1 MPALVVVEEVV
12 VEEEE
17 EAVAAVFLHVLEAT
31 VNHAVQDPG
40 LSRARTHTHSDM
52 KPVWLVD

>member
-12 VEEEE
+12 EEEE
-17 EAVAAVFLHVLEAT
+17 AAVAAVFLHVLEAT

-40 LSRARTHTHSDM
+40 LSLVHT
-52 KPVWLVD
+52 L